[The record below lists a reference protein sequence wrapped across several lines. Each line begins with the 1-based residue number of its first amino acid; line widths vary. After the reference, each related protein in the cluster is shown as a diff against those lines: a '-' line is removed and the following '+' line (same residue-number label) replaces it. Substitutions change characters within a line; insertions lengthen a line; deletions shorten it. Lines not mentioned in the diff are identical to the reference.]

1 MYTIEQI
8 NPLPDFFLELKYS
21 DGGVVVADFKPIIA
35 KGGVFAGLA
44 DPQFFSQVR
53 LGERGRS
60 VEWPDELDFCAD
72 SFRISQT
79 VENSEAAEIAHAT
92 AS

>member
-1 MYTIEQI
+1 MYIIEQI
-8 NPLPDFFLELKYS
+8 KPLPDFLLELRYS
-21 DGGVVVADFKPIIA
+21 DGEVVIADFKPIIA
-35 KGGVFAGLA
+35 KGGVFADLA
-44 DPQFFSQVR
+44 DPPFFSRVR

-72 SFRISQT
+72 SFRAGQT
-79 VENSEAAEIAHAT
+79 VESSKAVEIAYAT

>member
-8 NPLPDFFLELKYS
+8 KPLPDFLLELKYS
-21 DGGVVVADFKPIIA
+21 DGGVVIADFKPVIA

-44 DPQFFSQVR
+44 DPLVFNQVR

-60 VEWPDELDFCAD
+60 VEWPDDLDFCAD
-72 SFRISQT
+72 SFRVGLT
-79 VENSEAAEIAHAT
+79 VESNKVIET
-92 AS
+92 AFAKAS

>member
-8 NPLPDFFLELKYS
+8 KPLPDFLLELKYS
-21 DGGVVVADFKPIIA
+21 DGGVVIADFKPIIA
-35 KGGVFAGLA
+35 KGGVFTGLA
-44 DPQFFSQVR
+44 DPQLFSQVR

-72 SFRISQT
+72 SFRVGQT
-79 VENSEAAEIAHAT
+79 IESSKAVEIAYAT